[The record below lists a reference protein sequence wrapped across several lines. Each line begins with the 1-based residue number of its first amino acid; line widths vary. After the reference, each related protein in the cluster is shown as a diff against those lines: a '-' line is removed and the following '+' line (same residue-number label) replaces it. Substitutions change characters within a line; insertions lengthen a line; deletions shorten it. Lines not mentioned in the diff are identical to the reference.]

1 MTEQTA
7 ATSTLVT
14 AFRRLFENEF
24 ATLDGITISL
34 RTRQDVRF
42 VDERSALGCMLFGN
56 EAGTM
61 TEPPRSETHALHL
74 ALYQASPQAES
85 VVSGWSRHLRA
96 LLLEGYEPPEPTSM
110 MRKRGIPDVG
120 AHLVAPDALAGEAL
134 ARSIEQAQSL
144 ASENGMRHLLLVTTE
159 GMVAVAGAPAN
170 EAMAHWHNIE
180 FASRVACLSIEEA
193 SVHQASR
200 DGSDA

>member
-1 MTEQTA
+1 MTEQTT
-7 ATSTLVT
+7 ATTTLVT
-14 AFRRLFENEF
+14 AFGRLFENEF
-24 ATLDGITISL
+24 ATLDGITISV
-34 RTRQDVRF
+34 RTGQGVRF
-42 VDERSALGCMLFGN
+42 VDEHSALGCMLFGD

-61 TEPPRSETHALHL
+61 TEPPGSETHALHL
-74 ALYQASPQAES
+74 ALYAASPDAES

-96 LLLEGYEPPEPTSM
+96 LLLEGFEPPVPTSM

-134 ARSIEQAQSL
+134 ARSIPQAQSL
-144 ASENGMRHLLLVTTE
+144 ASQNGMRHLLLLTTE
-159 GMVAVAGAPAN
+159 GMVVVAGAPAY

-193 SVHQASR
+193 SVHEASR